1 MGPGESRAAAING
14 EERAV
19 TDVILERDFADPIT
33 AEQVAAMTAEA
44 GGCLELYRMNWQS
57 SYLADDGRK
66 MVCYFSAPD
75 TESARTAFHQ
85 MGAVV
90 RTAWPATIH
99 TGSNASLTPNV
110 VVERD
115 FEQAVTMESIQA
127 LEDAG
132 AGCLDVRDVRFV
144 KTFFSV
150 DHTRM
155 LCLYNAPDAEAVRAA
170 QDEAKVPFSRVWS
183 AQLLQPI
190 E

>member
-1 MGPGESRAAAING
+1 M
-14 EERAV
+14 
-19 TDVILERDFADPIT
+19 TDVIVERDFEDPIA
-33 AEQVAAMTAEA
+33 AEQVGAMLEEA
-44 GGCLELYRMNWQS
+44 GGCLGLYRINWHS

-66 MVCYFSAPD
+66 MVCHFSAPD
-75 TESARTAFHQ
+75 TETARTALHQ
-85 MGAVV
+85 VGAVV

-132 AGCLDVRDVRFV
+132 SGCLDVRDVRFV
-144 KTFFSV
+144 QTFFSV

-170 QDEAKVPFSRVWS
+170 QDEAKVPFARVWS
-183 AQLLQPI
+183 AQLLQAI